1 MNANTERHGL
11 PALVTLLVMVFSMTA
26 CSSAYYSALE
36 KVGIEKRDILI
47 DRIDDTRDAQDEAK
61 EQFTSALEQ
70 YRAVID
76 IDGGELEKTYDRLN
90 AEYER
95 SEQIA
100 DEVSNRIDAVED
112 VAGDLFEEWEREIET
127 YSDAGLAR
135 TSRNLLRDTRAEYA
149 QVIRAMKRAEQSMAP
164 VLTLFNDQVLFLRH
178 NLNARAIGALQGE
191 LANIERATAELVA
204 EMERSIAEADR
215 FIQSI
220 K

>member
-1 MNANTERHGL
+1 MNANTDRHGL
-11 PALVTLLVMVFSMTA
+11 PALLALLVMVFSVTA
-26 CSSAYYSALE
+26 CSSAYYGALE

-100 DEVSNRIDAVED
+100 DEVSDRIDAVEE

-149 QVIRAMKRAEQSMAP
+149 QVIRAMKRAEQSMGP

>member
-1 MNANTERHGL
+1 MNANTDRHGL
-11 PALVTLLVMVFSMTA
+11 PTLLTLLVVVFSVTA
-26 CSSAYYSALE
+26 CSSAYYGALE

-100 DEVSNRIDAVED
+100 DEVSDRIDAVEE